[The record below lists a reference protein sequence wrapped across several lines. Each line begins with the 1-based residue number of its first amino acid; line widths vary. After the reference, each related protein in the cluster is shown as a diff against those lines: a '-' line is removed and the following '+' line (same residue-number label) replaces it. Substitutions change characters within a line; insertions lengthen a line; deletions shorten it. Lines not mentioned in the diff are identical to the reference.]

1 MLNLQGEIKCKT
13 VEGRKLKNLDIR
25 ITVADKGLAY
35 RQIAEVM
42 GVTPVYLSR
51 VMAKEL
57 KPSMRARI
65 LIAIDELISRE
76 K

>member
-1 MLNLQGEIKCKT
+1 M
-13 VEGRKLKNLDIR
+13 KNLDIR
-25 ITVADKGLAY
+25 ITVADKGLTY

-57 KPSMRARI
+57 KPNMRTRI
-65 LIAIDELISRE
+65 LNAIDELVQAAE
-76 K
+76 KK

>member
-1 MLNLQGEIKCKT
+1 M
-13 VEGRKLKNLDIR
+13 KNLDIR

-57 KPSMRARI
+57 KSNMRTRI
-65 LIAIDELISRE
+65 LNAIDELISRE

>member
-1 MLNLQGEIKCKT
+1 M
-13 VEGRKLKNLDIR
+13 KNLDIR
-25 ITVADKGLAY
+25 ITVADKGLTY

-57 KPSMRARI
+57 KPSMRTRI
-65 LIAIDELISRE
+65 LNAIDELMQAAERNESWVSS
-76 K
+76 

>member
-1 MLNLQGEIKCKT
+1 M
-13 VEGRKLKNLDIR
+13 KNLDIR
-25 ITVADKGLAY
+25 ITVADKGLTY

-57 KPSMRARI
+57 KPSMRTRI
-65 LIAIDELISRE
+65 LNAIDELEQAAE
-76 K
+76 KKMKAG

>member
-1 MLNLQGEIKCKT
+1 M
-13 VEGRKLKNLDIR
+13 KNLDIR
-25 ITVADKGLAY
+25 ITVADKDLTY
-35 RQIAEVM
+35 RQIAEMM

-57 KPSMRARI
+57 KPNMRTRI
-65 LIAIDELISRE
+65 LNAIDELISRE

>member
-1 MLNLQGEIKCKT
+1 MKK
-13 VEGRKLKNLDIR
+13 LDIR
-25 ITVADKGLAY
+25 ITVADKGLTY

-57 KPSMRARI
+57 KPSMRTRI
-65 LIAIDELISRE
+65 LNAIDELERVAE
-76 K
+76 KKGQ

>member
-1 MLNLQGEIKCKT
+1 M
-13 VEGRKLKNLDIR
+13 KNLDIR
-25 ITVADKGLAY
+25 ITVADKGLTY

-57 KPSMRARI
+57 KPSMRTRI
-65 LIAIDELISRE
+65 LNAIDVLMQAAE
-76 K
+76 KK

>member
-1 MLNLQGEIKCKT
+1 M
-13 VEGRKLKNLDIR
+13 KNLDIR
-25 ITVADKGLAY
+25 IVVADKGITY
-35 RQIAEVM
+35 RQIAEVV

>member
-1 MLNLQGEIKCKT
+1 M
-13 VEGRKLKNLDIR
+13 KNLDIR
-25 ITVADKGLAY
+25 ITVDDKGLTY

-57 KPSMRARI
+57 KPSMRTRI
-65 LIAIDELISRE
+65 LNAIDDLERVAE
-76 K
+76 KKGQ